1 MHTLQS
7 IWGHSVSTNV
17 SQVSVS
23 NIAQQIPQITSVSIM
38 KVCEILGCN
47 SECFWRYSHSNALFY
62 ISGPLQKRKTDFQS
76 YFTYLPID
84 MATTN

>member
-1 MHTLQS
+1 MQTLQS
-7 IWGHSVSTNV
+7 LWGHSMSTNV

-47 SECFWRYSHSNALFY
+47 SEYFWRYSHSNALFY
-62 ISGPLQKRKTDFQS
+62 ISWVPCRKEKLIFKVILP
-76 YFTYLPID
+76 TYLLI
-84 MATTN
+84 